1 MRKRLAV
8 VAAAVFAIAL
18 FASPALAKNGP
29 AGRAG
34 SSIIARK

>member
-29 AGRAG
+29 DGRAG